1 VSILSRWWLCCLVLL
16 CAAPLSASPRELIIA
31 IGDLHADLQGAQRTF
46 KLAGVTNDKGAWV
59 LRDATVVQTG
69 DLTDRG
75 PDGAPLLEWIR
86 GLEQQAVKHNSRFIV
101 LLGNHEV
108 MNLHGDWRYV
118 SRADVESFGGY
129 ATRQEALSLR
139 HQGEWAQWL
148 ISKQAVL
155 QLGGTVFVHGGVSRQ
170 FARPAAELSSE
181 LRQAILSDPRAP
193 ILGELG
199 PLWYR
204 GYWLQPELTACAEAR
219 EVLTKLGA
227 QRMVMG
233 HTTQAD
239 GQIHAR
245 CGGALF
251 AIDTGIS
258 RVYGG
263 RPAALKIQGDQVSA
277 LYESGPVLISA
288 NKIDESVGQ

>member
-16 CAAPLSASPRELIIA
+16 CTAPLSASPRELIIA

-118 SRADVESFGGY
+118 SRADVETFGGY
-129 ATRQEALSLR
+129 AARQRALSLR

-155 QLGGTVFVHGGVSRQ
+155 QLGGTVFVHGGVSRH

-263 RPAALKIQGDQVSA
+263 RPAALKIEGDQVSA